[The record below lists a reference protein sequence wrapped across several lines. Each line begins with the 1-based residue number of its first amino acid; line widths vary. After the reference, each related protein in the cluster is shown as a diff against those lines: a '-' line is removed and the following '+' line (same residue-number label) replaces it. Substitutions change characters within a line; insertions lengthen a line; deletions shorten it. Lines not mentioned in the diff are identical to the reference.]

1 LEHHEVIIAGA
12 GPGGLGVAATL
23 EGWHPRFTGDFEF
36 PSDDVQ
42 IAANANRENPLAL
55 DLHELLEKGN
65 RPIEF
70 FRMRHHPEQDA
81 LPLEDWT
88 LEFVKKDRIDWK
100 LLSTDGA
107 GGLWNHVPKTQM
119 TLGPAHWMEL
129 AHYPLG
135 QFYEDD
141 GREHDLNTLVHRD
154 DLVDYY
160 RAYAD
165 KLGLSPHIQDGMKVT
180 RVEKSY
186 SDGRFIVTALSS
198 ETGRPVKYSCNYFV
212 FAVGPRSALRTLEA
226 TGTEKSYVSNA
237 YTSVEDYPG
246 ERVMVVGGGRS
257 ADWAAQELHD
267 DGRTVVY
274 VMRQKP
280 DAHLRLI
287 GESQFLPYYHRWAE
301 ILQGEQARMGLL
313 YESHVRDFGEDG
325 VVTIATPEGEVQVKI
340 DHVVVEIGGDPD
352 YSVIESLGPFTFHDK
367 RDNYRF
373 QLKQLVVDQATFE
386 SVDVAGLYPAG
397 YTAQGTGLSVIG
409 FHAGCFLIAG
419 DILRKLEAV

>member
-1 LEHHEVIIAGA
+1 
-12 GPGGLGVAATL
+12 
-23 EGWHPRFTGDFEF
+23 
-36 PSDDVQ
+36 
-42 IAANANRENPLAL
+42 
-55 DLHELLEKGN
+55 
-65 RPIEF
+65 
-70 FRMRHHPEQDA
+70 
-81 LPLEDWT
+81 
-88 LEFVKKDRIDWK
+88 
-100 LLSTDGA
+100 
-107 GGLWNHVPKTQM
+107 M

-129 AHYPLG
+129 AHYPIV

-141 GREHDLNTLVHRD
+141 GRERDLNALVHRD

-180 RVEKSY
+180 RVEKSD
-186 SDGRFIVTALSS
+186 SGGRFIVTALSS
-198 ETGRPVKYSCNYFV
+198 ETGRPVKYACNYFV

-237 YTSVEDYPG
+237 YTSVADYPG

-280 DAHLRLI
+280 DSHLRLI
-287 GESQFLPYYHRWAE
+287 GESQFLPYYQRWTE
-301 ILQGEQARMGLL
+301 ILQGEQVRMGLL

-325 VVTIATPEGEVQVKI
+325 VVTIATPEGEVQVQI

-352 YSVIESLGPFTFHDK
+352 YSVIDSLGPFTFHDK

-373 QLKQLVVDQATFE
+373 QLKQLIVDQATFE